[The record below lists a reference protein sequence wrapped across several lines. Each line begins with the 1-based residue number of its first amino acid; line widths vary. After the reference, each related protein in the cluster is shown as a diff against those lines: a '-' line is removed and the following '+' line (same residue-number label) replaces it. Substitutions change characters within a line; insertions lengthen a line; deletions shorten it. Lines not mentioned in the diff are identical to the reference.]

1 MSSSNSN
8 PQSNSHAQWIR
19 YSNRRCFCRPKAA
32 IVVSMSEEN
41 PNRLYY
47 TCRRDDPKRCSFFEW
62 CEPDEPVMSAGE
74 VEGRLNKLEE
84 EVNNM
89 VAIHVA
95 EIESGQL
102 EVQEEL
108 AKLQNELQDQ
118 LCSFKT
124 IVENMN
130 KEIED
135 NGSRFKAEHD
145 LMVSKMDTEMSK
157 TQKSL
162 SNLKF
167 LITFLT
173 LVVIF
178 TMWKMK

>member
-1 MSSSNSN
+1 
-8 PQSNSHAQWIR
+8 
-19 YSNRRCFCRPKAA
+19 
-32 IVVSMSEEN
+32 MSEEN

-47 TCRRDDPKRCSFFEW
+47 TCRRDNPKRCSFFEW
-62 CEPDEPVMSAGE
+62 CEPDEPVMSVGE

-95 EIESGQL
+95 EIESGRL

-108 AKLQNELQDQ
+108 AKLQNELRDQ

-135 NGSRFKAEHD
+135 NGSRFKAEQD

>member
-1 MSSSNSN
+1 
-8 PQSNSHAQWIR
+8 
-19 YSNRRCFCRPKAA
+19 
-32 IVVSMSEEN
+32 
-41 PNRLYY
+41 
-47 TCRRDDPKRCSFFEW
+47 
-62 CEPDEPVMSAGE
+62 MSAGE